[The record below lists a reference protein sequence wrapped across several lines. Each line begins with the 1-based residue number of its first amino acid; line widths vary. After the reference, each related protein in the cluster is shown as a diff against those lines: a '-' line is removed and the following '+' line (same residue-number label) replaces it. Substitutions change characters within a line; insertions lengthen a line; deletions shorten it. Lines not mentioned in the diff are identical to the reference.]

1 MPRTKSKLGLVPTQK
16 ALISLAVIGILAAA
30 SFGAW
35 AWYRASKRCGDGVER
50 RGADRECT
58 GVTDGVFPYSTD
70 QGFSNVEKKIL
81 KENESLKGKQFVSI
95 ALLRAMTGLDS
106 EDQQAFLHELEG
118 AYVAQYR
125 ANHEHEAEGKLKPP
139 IRLLVANDGHD
150 GQQWR
155 PVVQQL
161 KGLLDPPDNL
171 LAVVALGPSLDTT
184 KQALESLSAS
194 HVPTVG
200 ATITADDLTGFPG
213 LVRVAPTNTDE
224 AHAAVE
230 FGKAQKGLVIRDT
243 NPENHYVDTLGTVF
257 SNLLS
262 TSSRQP
268 EPFNSK
274 SMPGNTF
281 RAIRDEMCL
290 AAPDVIYFA
299 GRGSDLKN
307 FVEELGKR
315 DCHDL
320 PFTIVT
326 GDDASQMST
335 TNAALKAALATHI
348 RVCYTALA
356 HPEAS
361 SNAPPTTGGWARDY
375 AAFGDA
381 FSVAFPGVELVDGQA
396 IMAHDA
402 VLTAITGIQA
412 ITTDQNPNPTR
423 AQLIEWWPRLH
434 GFAAVKGASGT
445 ISLDNHG
452 NPDNKAIPI
461 LEIKPDGTVAFVQLA
476 WPKGVPPEPS
486 QSPR

>member
-1 MPRTKSKLGLVPTQK
+1 
-16 ALISLAVIGILAAA
+16 
-30 SFGAW
+30 
-35 AWYRASKRCGDGVER
+35 
-50 RGADRECT
+50 
-58 GVTDGVFPYSTD
+58 VTDGVVPYSTD
-70 QGFSNVEKKIL
+70 EGFSNVEKKIL
-81 KENESLKGKQFVSI
+81 QENESLKGKQYATI
-95 ALLRAMTGLDS
+95 ALLRPMTGLDS
-106 EDQQAFLHELEG
+106 EDQQALVHALEG
-118 AYVAQYR
+118 AYVAQHR
-125 ANHEHEAEGKLKPP
+125 ANQESESNQKIKPP
-139 IRLLVANDGHD
+139 IRLLLANDGHD

-155 PVVQQL
+155 PVVRQL
-161 KGLLDPPDNL
+161 KRLLDPPDNL

-184 KQALESLSAS
+184 KQALESLSAD

-200 ATITADDLTGFPG
+200 ATITADDLTGFLG
-213 LVRVAPTNTDE
+213 LVRVAPTNSDE
-224 AHAAVE
+224 ARAAVK
-230 FGKAQKGLVIRDT
+230 FGKAQNGLVIRDT
-243 NPENHYVDTLGTVF
+243 NAENRYVDTLGTVF

-262 TSSRQP
+262 ASNRQP

-299 GRGSDLKN
+299 GRGNDLES

-315 DCHDL
+315 RCQTL
-320 PFTIVT
+320 QFTIVT
-326 GDDASQMST
+326 GDDASQMDT

-356 HPEAS
+356 HPEAAR
-361 SNAPPTTGGWARDY
+361 NAPPTTGWARDY
-375 AAFGDA
+375 AAFDGA
-381 FSVAFPGVELVDGQA
+381 FTGAFPGVELVDGQA

-412 ITTDQNPNPTR
+412 ITTKENPNPTR
-423 AQLIEWWPRLH
+423 AQLIEWWLRLH

-461 LEIKPDGTVAFVQLA
+461 LEIKPDGAIAFVQLA
-476 WPKGVPPEPS
+476 WPKDVPPDSS
-486 QSPR
+486 QSPP